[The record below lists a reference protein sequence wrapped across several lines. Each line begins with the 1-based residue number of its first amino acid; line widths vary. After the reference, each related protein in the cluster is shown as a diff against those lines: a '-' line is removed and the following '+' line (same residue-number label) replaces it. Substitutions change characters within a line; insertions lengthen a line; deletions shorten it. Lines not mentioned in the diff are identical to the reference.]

1 MKKRL
6 VSCRGITII
15 ELLVSITIIILLSGI
30 SLAGYFRFNKR
41 QTQINDARNFATVLR
56 RVQAMAK
63 NLVYPQD
70 CATLIKYTLR
80 SDAYGCVTETC
91 QKVSSSAVCSNGNY
105 SVITAE
111 KVLTK
116 AFFTNDTNIEF
127 EAGTGKLV
135 NALEVVFPIQYV
147 GDTYKI
153 EVKVD
158 QNGIISTTETGNE

>member
-6 VSCRGITII
+6 VPCRGITLI
-15 ELLVSITIIILLSGI
+15 ELLVSVTIIILLSGL
-30 SLAGYFRFNKR
+30 SLAGYYRFNRR

-63 NLVYPQD
+63 NLVYPNGCD
-70 CATLIKYTLR
+70 SLIKYT
-80 SDAYGCVTETC
+80 
-91 QKVSSSAVCSNGNY
+91 VSSDGFGHETDQTVSALADCINNDY
-105 SVITAE
+105 TIIDHE

-116 AFFTNDTNIEF
+116 AFFTADTDIYF
-127 EAGTGKLV
+127 EAGTGKIL
-135 NALEVVFPIQYV
+135 NGADIVFPIQYV

-158 QNGIISTTETGNE
+158 QNGIISTIESEE